1 MPAGD
6 VVRASQEQTQLTV
19 RLSRSEVLL
28 SGRVR
33 IVGRLDPAFAGRPV
47 QLQQRRDGR
56 WADAGDSRVDGT
68 GRSVFTRSGWPD
80 NRRYRYR
87 IRLLPTAGRPGIV
100 SRSVSL
106 AVQRRIPYRLE
117 TRGDLV
123 VDRRVFRDRVA
134 EIYADPR
141 GWSRAFIR
149 LVRVRSGGAFSIV
162 LAASEVMPTFG
173 PICDTYWSCRAG
185 RYAVINE
192 NRWRF
197 GTPLFRRHGG
207 TMGEYRAMVTNHETG
222 HWFGLGH
229 ASCPAEGAAAPV
241 MMQQSMGLH
250 GCEPNAWPRRWEAD
264 RIR

>member
-1 MPAGD
+1 M
-6 VVRASQEQTQLTV
+6 TV
-19 RLSRSEVLL
+19 RVSRAEVLL

-33 IVGRLDPAFAGRPV
+33 ITGRVDPVLAGREV
-47 QLQQRRDGR
+47 RLQQRKGGRWVGVASRLVDADGR
-56 WADAGDSRVDGT
+56 C
-68 GRSVFTRSGWPD
+68 VFPQSGWSD

-87 IRLLPTAGRPGIV
+87 LVLVPTADRPGSASHPV
-100 SRSVSL
+100 SV
-106 AVQRRIPYRLE
+106 AVQRRVSYRVE

-123 VDRRVFRDRVA
+123 VDRRDFRDKVA

-141 GWSRAFIR
+141 GWSRGFVR
-149 LVRVRSGGAFSIV
+149 LVRVRSGGAFSLV
-162 LAASEVMPTFG
+162 LAASEVMPSFG
-173 PICDTYWSCRAG
+173 AICDTYWSCRTG

-197 GTPLFRRHGG
+197 GTPVFRRHGG

-229 ASCPAEGAAAPV
+229 ASCPAKGAAAPV